1 MSPAKVPRHIH
12 HAGHGPSKIKEHC
25 REAAAVRL
33 GLLVPMGPMGDGS
46 LSLWVPKTMERWDDD
61 AVSNHIYMGQ
71 RKPSQIGMK
80 LWKETTNQ
88 LISVKHA
95 KKRPAMQTCT
105 GNTEQCVN
113 MRIMVRLTSKY
124 SFCLNTSPLGPCHWM
139 LCSANKIAQWAATI
153 KAIQSMEEFASAAR
167 PANPRNRKSTTLAQQ
182 NSLTMPYITT
192 GLTTGK
198 VWPSQSS
205 HSSAD
210 HVVFFQWT
218 HRRIGRGPPHSAE
231 PPTMDERMSGRSQW
245 ITSRPALGPCLYVWT
260 YIHVQYVCIYIYY
273 ILCHTIYL

>member
-1 MSPAKVPRHIH
+1 MFPTSTAIFCGVHPPSSGTKPRCPLRRCPDTSIT
-12 HAGHGPSKIKEHC
+12 HGMDRRRSKSIAEKQLRCGWDCWSQWAQWAQWVMVHW
-25 REAAAVRL
+25 VFGYPKL
-33 GLLVPMGPMGDGS
+33 WKDGMMM
-46 LSLWVPKTMERWDDD
+46 LFLTF
-61 AVSNHIYMGQ
+61 SNHNLHGSEEI

-210 HVVFFQWT
+210 HRGVLPVDKST
-218 HRRIGRGPPHSAE
+218 HR
-231 PPTMDERMSGRSQW
+231 
-245 ITSRPALGPCLYVWT
+245 
-260 YIHVQYVCIYIYY
+260 
-273 ILCHTIYL
+273 

>member
-1 MSPAKVPRHIH
+1 
-12 HAGHGPSKIKEHC
+12 
-25 REAAAVRL
+25 
-33 GLLVPMGPMGDGS
+33 
-46 LSLWVPKTMERWDDD
+46 
-61 AVSNHIYMGQ
+61 
-71 RKPSQIGMK
+71 MK

-113 MRIMVRLTSKY
+113 MRIMVRLTSNY

-218 HRRIGRGPPHSAE
+218 HRRIGRGPPQSAE

-260 YIHVQYVCIYIYY
+260 YIHVQYVCIYILHIMSYNISIVFIY
-273 ILCHTIYL
+273 ISERER